1 MLDKGYHVCDIKQEV
16 DFLLECYTLMSFY
29 VYYLIDRVTLTEH
42 GVMVMVNNGTLEIRK
57 QEIFGIFLG
66 IPF

>member
-1 MLDKGYHVCDIKQEV
+1 
-16 DFLLECYTLMSFY
+16 MSFY